1 MTQVTKKPLSRT
13 AIKSYNKLL
22 DAAETVLYD
31 KGYLNCTVNDIAK
44 EANLAIG
51 TFYIYFE
58 SKYSM
63 YVHVMKNYGR
73 ELKQRLSAAII
84 QNKCSSRIEKELVGL
99 KTFILHVLEKP
110 RCYKLIWEALY
121 IDKNL
126 FFEYYREFAASYVR
140 GFEADIQQIDSSLDL
155 QTLAYC
161 MMGIANFVGL
171 LALSDQDFTDEK
183 LDVIIATARQ
193 MLTHGA
199 FKDSARLADAPADS
213 NTDNQLNDNAAD
225 QPVD

>member
-22 DAAETVLYD
+22 DAAEAVLYD

-44 EANLAIG
+44 EANLATG

-63 YVHVMKNYGR
+63 YVHVIKKYGR

-126 FFEYYREFAASYVR
+126 FFEYYREFAESYIR
-140 GFEADIQQIDSSLDL
+140 GFEADAQQIDSSLDL

-171 LALSDQDFTDEK
+171 LALSDQDFTDQK

-193 MLTHGA
+193 MLTRGA
-199 FKDSARLADAPADS
+199 FKDSADLATPSADHDTD
-213 NTDNQLNDNAAD
+213 NTDNTAD